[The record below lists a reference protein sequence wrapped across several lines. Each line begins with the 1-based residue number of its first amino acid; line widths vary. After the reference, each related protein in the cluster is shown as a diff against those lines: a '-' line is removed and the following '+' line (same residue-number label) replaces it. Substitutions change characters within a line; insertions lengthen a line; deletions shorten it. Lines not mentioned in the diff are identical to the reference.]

1 MNRVLLLGSPNSGK
15 SSLFNR
21 LTGLSQRVANYPGIT
36 VDIATGSLADA
47 PDTELV
53 DFPGT
58 YSLQPISGEEAI
70 AVDFLNDA
78 LADVN
83 VTHVLCVADA
93 TRLEKCLHF
102 ILQVIRECEKH
113 SKPVTVLGNMADVI
127 RDNKLSF
134 DAAGLA
140 AALGVPVLNVSAREG
155 LGFEEIM
162 ARIDESGTPD
172 ESAANRW
179 LDTPDEILHGTA
191 QQLAKRFSPK
201 GDVLVNSQLRLDRF
215 FLSTG
220 LGGVAFF
227 FIMFLFF
234 QSIFTWS
241 APAMDGV
248 EAVVTRLGQAVVAL
262 IPNQVIADFV
272 ADALFG
278 GVGAFLVFVPQIF
291 VLTLVIGIM
300 EDSGYLA
307 RAALICHRPLRIF
320 GLTGKSFIPLLSGVA
335 CAIPAIYAAR
345 SVDSPSQRMMTYLAI
360 PLMPCSARLPVYA
373 LLIAAFIPA
382 ETLLFGLI
390 GWQGFALFLIYV
402 FGMLTALLV
411 TGLVSRWSGAQQGE
425 QPFVLELPPY
435 RLPTALP
442 ILRTS
447 WNRCRH
453 FITRAGKIILLVTM
467 VIWFLGYFPNG
478 GADLA
483 ESWLGAM
490 GRFVEPIFAP
500 LGLDWRYGVAILTSF
515 LAREV
520 FVGTLGTI
528 FGIEGSEENMVPLV
542 DQIQASGLPLG
553 SGVALLVFFAV
564 ALQCVSTVAILA
576 REGSTRLAISMLV
589 GYLLFAYV
597 LALAVFQLFSLVL

>member
-1 MNRVLLLGSPNSGK
+1 
-15 SSLFNR
+15 
-21 LTGLSQRVANYPGIT
+21 
-36 VDIATGSLADA
+36 
-47 PDTELV
+47 
-53 DFPGT
+53 
-58 YSLQPISGEEAI
+58 
-70 AVDFLNDA
+70 
-78 LADVN
+78 
-83 VTHVLCVADA
+83 
-93 TRLEKCLHF
+93 
-102 ILQVIRECEKH
+102 
-113 SKPVTVLGNMADVI
+113 MADVI
-127 RDNKLSF
+127 RDNGLSF
-134 DAAGLA
+134 DSAGLA
-140 AALGVPVLNVSAREG
+140 DALGVPVINISAKQS
-155 LGFEEIM
+155 LGFDAVV
-162 ARIDESGTPD
+162 ARVREPAGTQATAVDRWLETPD
-172 ESAANRW
+172 EMLR
-179 LDTPDEILHGTA
+179 GTA
-191 QQLAKRFSPK
+191 QQLAQRFSPK
-201 GDVLVNSQLRLDRF
+201 GDILIKSQLKLDRF

-220 LGGVAFF
+220 IGGVAFF
-227 FIMFLFF
+227 LIMFLFF

-241 APAMDGV
+241 APAMDGIEALV
-248 EAVVTRLGQAVVAL
+248 TRVGEAVVAM
-262 IPNQVIADFV
+262 IPNVVVADFV

-278 GVGAFLVFVPQIF
+278 GVGAFLVFIPQIF

-307 RAALICHRPLRIF
+307 RAALICHRPLRLF

-345 SVDSPSQRMMTYLAI
+345 SVDSPWQRMMTYLAI

-382 ETLLFGLI
+382 DTLLFGLI

-402 FGMLTALLV
+402 FGMLTALLI
-411 TGLVSRWSGAQQGE
+411 TGLVSRYSGGEQGE

-435 RLPTALP
+435 RLPTAAP
-442 ILRTS
+442 ILRNA

-453 FITRAGKIILLVTM
+453 FVTKAGKIILMVTM

-478 GADLA
+478 GEDLA
-483 ESWLGAM
+483 NSWLGTL
-490 GRFVEPIFAP
+490 GRLVEPVFAP

-576 REGSTRLAISMLV
+576 REGSTRLALGMLS
-589 GYLLFAYV
+589 GYLLIAYV
-597 LALAVFQLFSLVL
+597 MALAVFQLSQLLF